1 MMIAN
6 LTLIPMLLV
15 SLAGFVLTIY
25 LVVLL
30 IKALRKYLR
39 SGEVR
44 KEKAETKKTLGEAL
58 KAHRTRCKMTQE
70 FVAESLGVSRQA
82 VSKWESGQAVPDL
95 DTVAK
100 LCLALG
106 FSADYLLFGRETAP
120 AESAPAEP
128 APGPVYPDTCPC
140 CGRPTSGGT
149 LCPACGYPLPA
160 LPFPGPRYALT
171 CGARYF
177 ASIGSAWE
185 QLTQDFVQFC
195 GKPDAYARELVR
207 LMENGSDYRAVLR
220 RDLPDSAALFLAQH
234 LDRGYLEPKIV
245 LDEGEPQQELLGKA
259 EAMTIPARPA
269 SETKSGLGFWGVVG
283 AVVVALLILSFL

>member
-1 MMIAN
+1 MEWNERVAAARKAAG
-6 LTLIPMLLV
+6 LTQE
-15 SLAGFVLTIY
+15 A
-25 LVVLL
+25 
-30 IKALRKYLR
+30 
-39 SGEVR
+39 
-44 KEKAETKKTLGEAL
+44 LGE
-58 KAHRTRCKMTQE
+58 K
-70 FVAESLGVSRQA
+70 LGVSRQA

-106 FSADYLLFGRETAP
+106 FSADYLLFGREDAPAPAESTP
-120 AESAPAEP
+120 AESAP
-128 APGPVYPDTCPC
+128 GPTYPDTCPC

-171 CGARYF
+171 CGAKLF
-177 ASIGSAWE
+177 TSIGSARE
-185 QLTQDFVQFC
+185 DLARDFVQFC

-207 LMENGSDYRAVLR
+207 LMENGSDYRVVLR

-234 LDRGYLEPKIV
+234 LNREYLDPKIV
-245 LDEGEPQQELLGKA
+245 LDEGEPQQELLGKT
-259 EAMTIPARPA
+259 ETMTIPARPS

>member
-1 MMIAN
+1 MEWNERVAAARKAAG
-6 LTLIPMLLV
+6 LTQE
-15 SLAGFVLTIY
+15 A
-25 LVVLL
+25 
-30 IKALRKYLR
+30 
-39 SGEVR
+39 
-44 KEKAETKKTLGEAL
+44 LGE
-58 KAHRTRCKMTQE
+58 K
-70 FVAESLGVSRQA
+70 LGISRQA

-106 FSADYLLFGRETAP
+106 FSADYLLFGREDAPAP
-120 AESAPAEP
+120 AESAPAEN
-128 APGPVYPDTCPC
+128 APGPTYPDTCPC

-171 CGARYF
+171 CGAKLF
-177 ASIGSAWE
+177 TSIGSARE
-185 QLTQDFVQFC
+185 DLARDFVQFC

-207 LMENGSDYRAVLR
+207 LMENGSDYRVVLR

-234 LDRGYLEPKIV
+234 LNREYLDPKIV
-245 LDEGEPQQELLGKA
+245 LDEGEPQQELLGKT
-259 EAMTIPARPA
+259 EAMTIPARPS

>member
-1 MMIAN
+1 MEWNERVAAARKAAG
-6 LTLIPMLLV
+6 LTQ
-15 SLAGFVLTIY
+15 
-25 LVVLL
+25 
-30 IKALRKYLR
+30 
-39 SGEVR
+39 E
-44 KEKAETKKTLGEAL
+44 TLGE
-58 KAHRTRCKMTQE
+58 K
-70 FVAESLGVSRQA
+70 LGVSRQA

-106 FSADYLLFGRETAP
+106 FSADYLLFGREDAPAP
-120 AESAPAEP
+120 AESAPAES
-128 APGPVYPDTCPC
+128 APGPTYPDTCPC

-171 CGARYF
+171 CGAKLF
-177 ASIGSAWE
+177 TSIGSARE
-185 QLTQDFVQFC
+185 DLARDFVQFC

-207 LMENGSDYRAVLR
+207 LMENGSDYRVVLR

-234 LDRGYLEPKIV
+234 LNREYLDPKIV
-245 LDEGEPQQELLGKA
+245 LDEGEPQQELLGKT
-259 EAMTIPARPA
+259 EAMTIPARPS

-283 AVVVALLILSFL
+283 AVVVALLLLSCL

>member
-1 MMIAN
+1 MEWNERIAAARKAAS
-6 LTLIPMLLV
+6 LTQE
-15 SLAGFVLTIY
+15 A
-25 LVVLL
+25 
-30 IKALRKYLR
+30 
-39 SGEVR
+39 
-44 KEKAETKKTLGEAL
+44 LGE
-58 KAHRTRCKMTQE
+58 K
-70 FVAESLGVSRQA
+70 LGVSRQA

-106 FSADYLLFGRETAP
+106 FSADYLLFGREDAPAP
-120 AESAPAEP
+120 AESAPAES
-128 APGPVYPDTCPC
+128 APGPTYPDTCPC

-171 CGARYF
+171 CGAKLF
-177 ASIGSAWE
+177 TSIGSARE
-185 QLTQDFVQFC
+185 DLARDFVQFC

-207 LMENGSDYRAVLR
+207 LMENGSDYRVVLR

-234 LDRGYLEPKIV
+234 LNREYLDPKIV
-245 LDEGEPQQELLGKA
+245 LDEGEPQQELLGKT
-259 EAMTIPARPA
+259 EAMTIPARPS

>member
-1 MMIAN
+1 MEWNERVAAARKAAG
-6 LTLIPMLLV
+6 LTQ
-15 SLAGFVLTIY
+15 
-25 LVVLL
+25 
-30 IKALRKYLR
+30 
-39 SGEVR
+39 E
-44 KEKAETKKTLGEAL
+44 TLGE
-58 KAHRTRCKMTQE
+58 K
-70 FVAESLGVSRQA
+70 LGVSRQA
-82 VSKWESGQAVPDL
+82 VSKWESGPAVPDL

-106 FSADYLLFGRETAP
+106 FSADYLLFGREDAPAP
-120 AESAPAEP
+120 AESAPAEN
-128 APGPVYPDTCPC
+128 APGPTYPDTCPC

-171 CGARYF
+171 CGAKLF
-177 ASIGSAWE
+177 TSIGSARE
-185 QLTQDFVQFC
+185 DLARDFVQFC

-207 LMENGSDYRAVLR
+207 LMENGSDYRVVLR

-234 LDRGYLEPKIV
+234 LNREYLDPKIV
-245 LDEGEPQQELLGKA
+245 LDEGEPQQELLGKT
-259 EAMTIPARPA
+259 EAMTIPARPS